1 MLNELLILFQKYMGQ
16 GLITVWFLLSVIYLF
31 ITEKK
36 KEIRVM
42 FVYFPIVILL
52 LFFNP
57 WFAGIIY
64 SVLDEE
70 IYYRLLWMLPVTI
83 VIAYTIVSVWSKLSD
98 KNTGK
103 NLCTKKTCFAMAA
116 VLLIAVS
123 GRFIYTDTYFHPA
136 ENIYHVPECVVE
148 ICDAIEL
155 EGREV
160 TAVFPS
166 ELLQYV
172 RQYSGTVCM
181 PYGREVLV
189 DRWNVFNDLYA
200 LMESDLVDAQAL
212 TSEAR
217 SQKCVYIVLP
227 DDKKITGSMEACDFM
242 EFYRT
247 DGYIVYIDSLVNRGI

>member
-1 MLNELLILFQKYMGQ
+1 MLNELLNLFQEYMGQ
-16 GLITVWFLLSVIYLF
+16 GLITVWFLLSLIYLF

-70 IYYRLLWMLPVTI
+70 IYYRLLWMLPVTM
-83 VIAYTIVSVWSKLSD
+83 VLAYTLVSIWSKLKD
-98 KNTGK
+98 RKIY
-103 NLCTKKTCFAMAA
+103 FAVGA

-123 GRFIYTDTYFHPA
+123 GRFIYTDTYFHRA
-136 ENIYHVPECVVE
+136 ENIYHMPESVVE
-148 ICDAIEL
+148 ICDAIEV

-181 PYGREVLV
+181 PYGREITVE
-189 DRWNVFNDLYA
+189 RWYNFNSLYD
-200 LMESDLVDAQAL
+200 LMESDSVDAQSLAL
-212 TSEAR
+212 EAR
-217 SQKCVYIVLP
+217 NQECVYIVLP
-227 DDKKITGSMEACDFM
+227 EDKKITGSMEACDFN

-247 DGYIVYIDSLVNRGI
+247 EGYIVYIDSLVDLSI